1 MRDGYQL
8 RASGVPPEGNMI
20 RVIARD
26 PATGVFGT
34 LTILLPSA
42 RRITSSF
49 THDSL
54 SYRIGF

>member
-1 MRDGYQL
+1 
-8 RASGVPPEGNMI
+8 MI

-34 LTILLPSA
+34 LTIPLPSA